1 MPKRCLRATKR
12 RPRAPK
18 TRQRD
23 AQKVSRTL
31 QNRAQRAP
39 GRISCTILVG
49 SCVRKAL
56 GPIVCPFFSSCA
68 MRVHVKNLEKPK
80 KNCGFCTCRA
90 FSYDVPACTKN
101 LAKYVLGASKTLPG
115 PSQNPPKSSLER
127 PKVLQKWPRRA
138 KSAQEGHK
146 KRPRARKWRPR
157 AKNVPTWPQLGEIC
171 TWILATQAVF

>member
-39 GRISCTILVG
+39 GRIFCTILVG

-68 MRVHVKNLEKPK
+68 MRVHVKNLEKPR

-90 FSYDVPACTKN
+90 FSHDVPARTKS
-101 LAKYVLGASKTLPG
+101 LAKYALGASKTLPG

-138 KSAQEGHK
+138 KVPKKGIRSAQERENGAHERK
-146 KRPRARKWRPR
+146 IVPARSQHGR
-157 AKNVPTWPQLGEIC
+157 
-171 TWILATQAVF
+171 F